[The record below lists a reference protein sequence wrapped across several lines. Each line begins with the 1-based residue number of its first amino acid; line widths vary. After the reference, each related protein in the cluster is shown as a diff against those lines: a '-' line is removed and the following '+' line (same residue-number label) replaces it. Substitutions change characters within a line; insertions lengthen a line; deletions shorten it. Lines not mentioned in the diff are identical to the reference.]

1 MSMLKGI
8 VQDIKPNLSAI
19 YVAKLLFEL
28 RIFTSLKIILF
39 YPRYFDDNW
48 NILVEKILSWKI

>member
-28 RIFTSLKIILF
+28 RIFTSLKILLF
-39 YPRYFDDNW
+39 YPRYFDDNTM
-48 NILVEKILSWKI
+48 LLTPVD